1 MPEVSVNMSVYN
13 GEVYLKAAID
23 SVLNQTFPDFELIIV
38 DDGSTDRTAEI
49 LTGYTDP
56 RIRVITQTN
65 HGISHARNQAFKA
78 SQGVFIAV
86 MDADDESLPTRLER
100 QVAFMHAHPEV
111 GLLGSAAV
119 FLDELAGRTWEYSP
133 PLTDEALRAGFVKG
147 NPFIHTSIMTRRSL
161 LELVGGYNEAFPFL
175 VDYELYTRLA
185 SHTRMANLP
194 EPQVIRRY
202 RMGSVSTTLRTEL
215 LRLRLRLRLHYRI
228 FRTGKYPLHYFGYVL
243 RPILFALIELGPK
256 LKRRRP

>member
-13 GEVYLKAAID
+13 GEVYLKAAVD
-23 SVLNQTFPDFELIIV
+23 SVLNQTFSDFELIIV

-49 LTGYTDP
+49 LAGYTDP

-65 HGISHARNQAFKA
+65 HGISYARNQALKA
-78 SQGVFIAV
+78 SQGDFIAV

-100 QVAFMHAHPEV
+100 QVAFMRAHPEV
-111 GLLGSAAV
+111 GLLGSAA
-119 FLDELAGRTWEYSP
+119 FFRDELAGRTWEYSP
-133 PLTDEALRAGFVKG
+133 ALTDEELRAGFVKG
-147 NPFIHTSIMTRRSL
+147 NPFIHTSIMMRRPL

-185 SHTRMANLP
+185 PHTRMANLP

-215 LRLRLRLRLHYRI
+215 LRLRLRLRIHYRI
-228 FRTGKYPLHYFGYVL
+228 FRTGKYPPYYFGYVL
-243 RPILFALIELGPK
+243 RPIAFALIELGPK
-256 LKRRRP
+256 LKKRKS